1 VREPEDRRGDLRS
14 MEGACLLAA
23 RKLQALA
30 ARRGAD
36 KLSEVMN
43 ALLDRAE
50 QRTCVHRANP

>member
-1 VREPEDRRGDLRS
+1 